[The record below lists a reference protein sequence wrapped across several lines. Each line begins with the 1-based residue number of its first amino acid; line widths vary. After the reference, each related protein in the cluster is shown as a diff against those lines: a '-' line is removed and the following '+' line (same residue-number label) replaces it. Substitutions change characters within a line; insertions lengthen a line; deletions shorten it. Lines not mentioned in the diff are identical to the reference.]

1 MVTQTTIQISKK
13 THEVLTSLKDELL
26 KDNPSYEDV
35 IIHLI
40 NEHKRGE

>member
-1 MVTQTTIQISKK
+1 MVTTTIQVSKK

-26 KDNPSYEDV
+26 KENPSFEDV

-40 NEHKRGE
+40 NEHTKRG